1 MYSKGLISKI
11 CEEYFNCTITR
22 KELCDKYNIKVD
34 TLKSWLRRYYP
45 VRYKNDPNARKY
57 SAPAINSKCMPLID
71 KSDYK
76 DMTKEEMQMELIKK
90 DFEIERLKKNYQVK
104 IDPTTGEKVFVS
116 FKGKNMK

>member
-1 MYSKGLISKI
+1 MYDKELVKTI
-11 CEEYFNCTITR
+11 CEEYFNCSITR
-22 KELCDKYNIKVD
+22 KEICNKYNIKVD

-45 VRYKNDPNARKY
+45 ERFKNDINARKY
-57 SAPAINSKCMPLID
+57 NAPLINPKCMPLID

-76 DMTKEEMQMELIKK
+76 DMTKEQMQMELIKK

-116 FKGKNMK
+116 FKGKSTK